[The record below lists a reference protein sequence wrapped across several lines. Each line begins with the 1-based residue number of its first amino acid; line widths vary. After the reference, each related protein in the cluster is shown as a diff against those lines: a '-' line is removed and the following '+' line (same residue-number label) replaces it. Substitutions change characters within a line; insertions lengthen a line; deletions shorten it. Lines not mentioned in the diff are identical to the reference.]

1 MNFFRPIRRML
12 AAAALTLAATA
23 PAQAANTAFSGA
35 AVSGCSYASAS
46 QTYTCTSL
54 PLPNYNDTIS
64 IPSGYTVVVNSAVSF
79 GYNQGLTM
87 SGTASLQT
95 SGDLDI
101 SGINPS
107 NLAVSGGTLSTN
119 GAFSVGAQAQTITAN
134 ISAASMNIGTGSAT
148 KITGSLTSTGTVAIS
163 SNVTIIG
170 PISGT
175 TITTNS
181 PVSLTGNVTASTAFT
196 LASGS
201 SLVGNITAPTVTL
214 NPSSV
219 TVKGNIAAATS
230 LSIGSGN
237 SVNGSVS
244 GGALTL
250 SPSSASIIG
259 NVTMTG
265 DVDLGSGDNIT
276 GNLTAHNVTT
286 ESSNAYISG
295 NAAVNSLTLGYGGYV
310 GGTVTCTA
318 SGASGCS
325 CVNNTNSGRAAPTC
339 SAAAPAG
346 PDHILIT
353 QSGSGLTCQASTV
366 TLTACANSACSSNYS
381 GNVTGTMQPGGQSFT
396 INGTGSATVQQ
407 SASGPATLSATS
419 TATNPSLCKDTADGS
434 NSCVMTF
441 SDAGLLLSVPN
452 HLSDSSAALTLK
464 AVQKNTATQTCAPMF
479 AGTTQTFNFTCGYSN
494 PSSGTVPVRINSTSA
509 AGVVTSVPL
518 AGDAS
523 SACTAGGAKVGL
535 KFDNTGAASTPLQYA
550 DVGQMSLNASYVPPS
565 GNTPVLQGGT
575 SFIAAPASFGF
586 TITQVAA
593 PKTLNPNDLVSPFI
607 RTGDPFQVVLSA
619 LNSSGKVTPNF
630 GAESTAESYTLA
642 TPVLL
647 LPTTCSAASPPANCI
662 APPVVGNFGPIKLG
676 VATASSMTWGEVG
689 VFGWTATLA
698 NTSGYLGAGGGFI
711 TTGTVKV
718 GRFVPDHFETTVTP
732 VKGVPMACTYTTG
745 SSTTTVISGCPA
757 NQAVY
762 SNQPF
767 AVQVTA
773 KGPPS
778 NNVSSTMVNYHNEV
792 AELVTYTGW
801 DGAGAFD
808 LAGAKTTHQRISS
821 PNPPGTLG
829 SIVASQFAAGVA
841 STTAAA
847 PLQYNFSSIDP
858 SKTSL
863 LTAPTAVYLRAL
875 DVDLANMAVITP
887 GVGASSTEPGLMVVS
902 GALLVSNNYGSEMS
916 PTPVTLKARYWNGS
930 AYTNSTTD
938 NNQTGYALSNS
949 GISFTNC
956 TQHLATGATAGVG
969 QPNCSAAL
977 KLKATS
983 TPTTSTLLFN
993 NGLSTFLL
1001 TAPGSGNSGA
1011 ADITINDSVA
1021 PFVIPFLPSVS
1032 GRATFGVYRG
1042 GPVIYLRE
1050 VY

>member
-64 IPSGYTVVVNSAVSF
+64 IPSGYTVVVSSAVSF

-87 SGTASLQT
+87 SGTAALQT

-119 GAFSVGAQAQTITAN
+119 GAFSIGAQAQTITAN
-134 ISAASMNIGTGSAT
+134 ITAASMNIGTGSTT

-175 TITTNS
+175 TITTNT
-181 PVSLTGNVTASTAFT
+181 PVSVTGNITGSTSFT

-201 SLVGNITAPTVTL
+201 KVVGN
-214 NPSSV
+214 
-219 TVKGNIAAATS
+219 
-230 LSIGSGN
+230 
-237 SVNGSVS
+237 VS

-250 SPSSASIIG
+250 QPSSSSITG
-259 NVTMTG
+259 NVNMSG

-295 NAAVNSLTLGYGGYV
+295 NATVNALTLGYGGYV

-339 SAAAPAG
+339 SAAAPAF
-346 PDHILIT
+346 DHVQIT

-366 TLTACANSACSSNYS
+366 TLTACANSACTSTYS
-381 GNVTGTMQPGGQSFT
+381 GNVTVAFT
-396 INGTGSATVQQ
+396 TTHLSSGSATSQNVTVAGTASVSVSQTTPDTLTY
-407 SASGPATLSATS
+407 SASSSASNPYICQNTGSGSATS
-419 TATNPSLCKDTADGS
+419 CSM
-434 NSCVMTF
+434 VF

-464 AVQKNTATQTCAPMF
+464 AVQKNTTTQACAPMF

-565 GNTPVLQGGT
+565 GNTPVLQGCT

-593 PKTLNPNDLVSPFI
+593 TKTLNPNDLVSPFI

-732 VKGVPMACTYTTG
+732 VKGVPMACTY
-745 SSTTTVISGCPA
+745 STTTVISGCPA

-792 AELVTYTGW
+792 AELLTYTGW

-821 PNPPGTLG
+821 TSSPTPSGTLG

-875 DVDLANMAVITP
+875 DVDLANMAVVTP

-1021 PFVIPFLPSVS
+1021 PFVIPFLPSIS
-1032 GRATFGVYRG
+1032 GRTTFGVYRG

>member
-1 MNFFRPIRRML
+1 MNFFRPIRRTL

-64 IPSGYTVVVNSAVSF
+64 IPSGYTVVVSSAVSF

-87 SGTASLQT
+87 SGTAALQT

-119 GAFSVGAQAQTITAN
+119 GAFSIGAQAQTITAN
-134 ISAASMNIGTGSAT
+134 ISAASMNIGTGSTT

-175 TITTNS
+175 TITTNT
-181 PVSLTGNVTASTAFT
+181 PVSVTGNITASTSFT

-201 SLVGNITAPTVTL
+201 KVVGN
-214 NPSSV
+214 
-219 TVKGNIAAATS
+219 
-230 LSIGSGN
+230 
-237 SVNGSVS
+237 VS

-250 SPSSASIIG
+250 QPSSSSITG
-259 NVTMTG
+259 NVNMSG

-295 NAAVNSLTLGYGGYV
+295 NATVNALTLGYGGYV

-339 SAAAPAG
+339 SAAAPAF
-346 PDHILIT
+346 DHVQIT

-366 TLTACANSACSSNYS
+366 TLTACANSACTSTYS
-381 GNVTGTMQPGGQSFT
+381 GNVTVAFT
-396 INGTGSATVQQ
+396 TTHLSSGSATSQNVTVAGTASVSVSQTTPDTLTY
-407 SASGPATLSATS
+407 SASSSASNPYICQNTGSGSATS
-419 TATNPSLCKDTADGS
+419 CSM
-434 NSCVMTF
+434 VF

-464 AVQKNTATQTCAPMF
+464 AVQKNTTTQACAPMF

-565 GNTPVLQGGT
+565 GNTPVLQGCT

-593 PKTLNPNDLVSPFI
+593 TKTLNPNDLVSPFI

-647 LPTTCSAASPPANCI
+647 LPTTCSAAPPPANCI

-762 SNQPF
+762 SNQLF

-875 DVDLANMAVITP
+875 DVDLANMAVVTP

-983 TPTTSTLLFN
+983 TPTTSKLLFN

>member
-64 IPSGYTVVVNSAVSF
+64 IPSGYTVVVSSAVSF

-87 SGTASLQT
+87 SGTAALQT

-119 GAFSVGAQAQTITAN
+119 GAFSIGAQAQTITAN
-134 ISAASMNIGTGSAT
+134 ITAASMNIGTGSTT

-175 TITTNS
+175 TITTNT
-181 PVSLTGNVTASTAFT
+181 PVSVTGNITGSTSFT

-201 SLVGNITAPTVTL
+201 KVVGN
-214 NPSSV
+214 
-219 TVKGNIAAATS
+219 
-230 LSIGSGN
+230 
-237 SVNGSVS
+237 VS

-250 SPSSASIIG
+250 QPSSSSITG
-259 NVTMTG
+259 NVNMSG

-295 NAAVNSLTLGYGGYV
+295 NATVNALTLGYGGYV

-339 SAAAPAG
+339 SAAAPAF
-346 PDHILIT
+346 DHVQIT

-366 TLTACANSACSSNYS
+366 TLTACANSACTSTYS
-381 GNVTGTMQPGGQSFT
+381 GNVTVAFT
-396 INGTGSATVQQ
+396 TTHLSSGSATSQNVTVAGTASVSVSQTTPDTLTY
-407 SASGPATLSATS
+407 SASSSASNPYICQNTGSGSATS
-419 TATNPSLCKDTADGS
+419 CSM
-434 NSCVMTF
+434 VF

-464 AVQKNTATQTCAPMF
+464 AVQKNTTTQACAPMF

-565 GNTPVLQGGT
+565 GNTPVLQGCT

-593 PKTLNPNDLVSPFI
+593 TKTLNPNDLVSPFI

-647 LPTTCSAASPPANCI
+647 LPTTCSAASPPTNCI

-732 VKGVPMACTYTTG
+732 VKGVPMACTY
-745 SSTTTVISGCPA
+745 STTTVISGCPA

-792 AELVTYTGW
+792 AELLTYTGW

-821 PNPPGTLG
+821 TSSPTPSGTLG

-930 AYTNSTTD
+930 AYTNSTID

-1021 PFVIPFLPSVS
+1021 PFVIPFLPSIS
-1032 GRATFGVYRG
+1032 GRTTFGVYRG

>member
-64 IPSGYTVVVNSAVSF
+64 IPSGYTVVVSSAVSF

-87 SGTASLQT
+87 SGTAALQT

-119 GAFSVGAQAQTITAN
+119 GAFSIGAQAQTITAN
-134 ISAASMNIGTGSAT
+134 ISAASMNIGTGSTT

-175 TITTNS
+175 TITTNT
-181 PVSLTGNVTASTAFT
+181 PVSVTGNITASTSFT

-201 SLVGNITAPTVTL
+201 KVVGN
-214 NPSSV
+214 
-219 TVKGNIAAATS
+219 
-230 LSIGSGN
+230 
-237 SVNGSVS
+237 VS

-250 SPSSASIIG
+250 QPSSSSITG
-259 NVTMTG
+259 NVNMSG

-295 NAAVNSLTLGYGGYV
+295 NATVNALTLGYGGYV

-339 SAAAPAG
+339 SAAAPAF
-346 PDHILIT
+346 DHVQIA

-366 TLTACANSACSSNYS
+366 TLTACANSACTSTYS
-381 GNVTGTMQPGGQSFT
+381 GNVTVAFT
-396 INGTGSATVQQ
+396 TTHLSSGSATSQNVTVAGTASVSVSQTTPDTLTY
-407 SASGPATLSATS
+407 SASSTASNPYICQNTGSGSATS
-419 TATNPSLCKDTADGS
+419 CSM
-434 NSCVMTF
+434 VF

-464 AVQKNTATQTCAPMF
+464 AVQKNTTTQACAPMF

-732 VKGVPMACTYTTG
+732 VKGVPMACTY
-745 SSTTTVISGCPA
+745 STTTVISGCPA

-875 DVDLANMAVITP
+875 DVDLANMAVVTP

-1011 ADITINDSVA
+1011 SDITINDSVA
-1021 PFVIPFLPSVS
+1021 PFVIPFLPSIS
-1032 GRATFGVYRG
+1032 GRTTFGVYRG

>member
-1 MNFFRPIRRML
+1 MNFFRPIRRTL

-265 DVDLGSGDNIT
+265 DIDIGSGDNIT
-276 GNLTAHNVTT
+276 GNVVAHNVTT
-286 ESSNAYISG
+286 ESSNGYISG
-295 NAAVNSLTLGYGGYV
+295 NASVSGITFNYGGYV
-310 GGTVTCTA
+310 GGTITCTA
-318 SGASGCS
+318 PGASGCS
-325 CVNNTNSGRAAPTC
+325 CVNNTNSGRAGPTC

-419 TATNPSLCKDTADGS
+419 TATKPSLCKDTADGS

-479 AGTTQTFNFTCGYSN
+479 AGTTQTFNFTCGYRN
-494 PSSGTVPVRINSTSA
+494 PSSGTVPVRINSTA
-509 AGVVTSVPL
+509 
-518 AGDAS
+518 
-523 SACTAGGAKVGL
+523 
-535 KFDNTGAASTPLQYA
+535 AASTTLQYA

-647 LPTTCSAASPPANCI
+647 LPTTCSATSAPANCI
-662 APPVVGNFGPIKLG
+662 APPVVGSFGPIKLG

-808 LAGAKTTHQRISS
+808 LAGAKATHQRI
-821 PNPPGTLG
+821 
-829 SIVASQFAAGVA
+829 
-841 STTAAA
+841 
-847 PLQYNFSSIDP
+847 
-858 SKTSL
+858 
-863 LTAPTAVYLRAL
+863 
-875 DVDLANMAVITP
+875 
-887 GVGASSTEPGLMVVS
+887 
-902 GALLVSNNYGSEMS
+902 
-916 PTPVTLKARYWNGS
+916 
-930 AYTNSTTD
+930 
-938 NNQTGYALSNS
+938 
-949 GISFTNC
+949 
-956 TQHLATGATAGVG
+956 
-969 QPNCSAAL
+969 
-977 KLKATS
+977 
-983 TPTTSTLLFN
+983 
-993 NGLSTFLL
+993 
-1001 TAPGSGNSGA
+1001 
-1011 ADITINDSVA
+1011 
-1021 PFVIPFLPSVS
+1021 
-1032 GRATFGVYRG
+1032 
-1042 GPVIYLRE
+1042 
-1050 VY
+1050 

>member
-64 IPSGYTVVVNSAVSF
+64 IPSGYTVVVSSAVSF

-87 SGTASLQT
+87 SGTAALQT

-119 GAFSVGAQAQTITAN
+119 GAFSIGAQAQTITDN
-134 ISAASMNIGTGSAT
+134 ITAASMNIGTGSTT

-175 TITTNS
+175 TITTNT
-181 PVSLTGNVTASTAFT
+181 PVSVTGNITASTSFT

-201 SLVGNITAPTVTL
+201 KVVGN
-214 NPSSV
+214 
-219 TVKGNIAAATS
+219 
-230 LSIGSGN
+230 
-237 SVNGSVS
+237 VS

-250 SPSSASIIG
+250 QPSSSSITG
-259 NVTMTG
+259 NVNMSG

-295 NAAVNSLTLGYGGYV
+295 NATVNALTLGYGGYV

-325 CVNNTNSGRAAPTC
+325 CVNNINSGRAAPTC
-339 SAAAPAG
+339 SAAPAAG

-353 QSGSGLTCQASTV
+353 QSGSGLTCQPSTV
-366 TLTACANSACSSNYS
+366 TLKACADSSCTTNYS

-535 KFDNTGAASTPLQYA
+535 KFDNTGAASTTLQYA

-647 LPTTCSAASPPANCI
+647 LPTTCSATSPPANCI
-662 APPVVGNFGPIKLG
+662 APPVVGSFGPIKLG

-875 DVDLANMAVITP
+875 DVDLANMAVVTP

-983 TPTTSTLLFN
+983 TPTTSKLLFN

>member
-1 MNFFRPIRRML
+1 MNFFRPIRRTL

-64 IPSGYTVVVNSAVSF
+64 IPSGYTVVVSSAVSF

-87 SGTASLQT
+87 SGTAALQT

-119 GAFSVGAQAQTITAN
+119 GAFSIGAQAQTITAN
-134 ISAASMNIGTGSAT
+134 ITAASMNIGTGSTT

-175 TITTNS
+175 TITTNT
-181 PVSLTGNVTASTAFT
+181 PVSVTGNITASTSFT

-201 SLVGNITAPTVTL
+201 KVVGN
-214 NPSSV
+214 
-219 TVKGNIAAATS
+219 
-230 LSIGSGN
+230 
-237 SVNGSVS
+237 VS

-250 SPSSASIIG
+250 QPSSSSITG
-259 NVTMTG
+259 NVNMSG

-295 NAAVNSLTLGYGGYV
+295 NATVNALTLGYGGYV

-396 INGTGSATVQQ
+396 INGTGSAIVQQ

-535 KFDNTGAASTPLQYA
+535 KFDNTGAASTTLQYA

-647 LPTTCSAASPPANCI
+647 LPTTCSATSPPANCI
-662 APPVVGNFGPIKLG
+662 APPVVGNFGPLKLG

-745 SSTTTVISGCPA
+745 
-757 NQAVY
+757 
-762 SNQPF
+762 
-767 AVQVTA
+767 
-773 KGPPS
+773 
-778 NNVSSTMVNYHNEV
+778 
-792 AELVTYTGW
+792 TY
-801 DGAGAFD
+801 
-808 LAGAKTTHQRISS
+808 
-821 PNPPGTLG
+821 
-829 SIVASQFAAGVA
+829 
-841 STTAAA
+841 
-847 PLQYNFSSIDP
+847 
-858 SKTSL
+858 
-863 LTAPTAVYLRAL
+863 
-875 DVDLANMAVITP
+875 
-887 GVGASSTEPGLMVVS
+887 
-902 GALLVSNNYGSEMS
+902 
-916 PTPVTLKARYWNGS
+916 
-930 AYTNSTTD
+930 
-938 NNQTGYALSNS
+938 
-949 GISFTNC
+949 
-956 TQHLATGATAGVG
+956 
-969 QPNCSAAL
+969 
-977 KLKATS
+977 
-983 TPTTSTLLFN
+983 
-993 NGLSTFLL
+993 
-1001 TAPGSGNSGA
+1001 
-1011 ADITINDSVA
+1011 
-1021 PFVIPFLPSVS
+1021 
-1032 GRATFGVYRG
+1032 
-1042 GPVIYLRE
+1042 
-1050 VY
+1050 

>member
-54 PLPNYNDTIS
+54 PLPNYNDTSS
-64 IPSGYTVVVNSAVSF
+64 IPSGYTVVVSSAVSF

-87 SGTASLQT
+87 SGTAALQT

-119 GAFSVGAQAQTITAN
+119 GAFSIGAQAQTITAN
-134 ISAASMNIGTGSAT
+134 ITAASMNIGAGSTT

-175 TITTNS
+175 TITTNT
-181 PVSLTGNVTASTAFT
+181 PVSVTGNITASTSFT

-201 SLVGNITAPTVTL
+201 KVVGN
-214 NPSSV
+214 
-219 TVKGNIAAATS
+219 
-230 LSIGSGN
+230 
-237 SVNGSVS
+237 VS

-250 SPSSASIIG
+250 QPSSSSITG
-259 NVTMTG
+259 NVNMSG

-276 GNLTAHNVTT
+276 GNLSAHNVTT

-295 NAAVNSLTLGYGGYV
+295 NATVNALTLGYGGYV

-325 CVNNTNSGRAAPTC
+325 CVNNINSGRAAPTC
-339 SAAAPAG
+339 SAAPAAG

-353 QSGSGLTCQASTV
+353 QSGSGLTCQPSTV
-366 TLTACANSACSSNYS
+366 TLKACADSSCTTNYS

-535 KFDNTGAASTPLQYA
+535 KFDNTGAASTTLQYA

-647 LPTTCSAASPPANCI
+647 LPTTCSAASPPTNCI
-662 APPVVGNFGPIKLG
+662 APPVVGSFGPIKLG

-792 AELVTYTGW
+792 AELLTYTGW

-829 SIVASQFAAGVA
+829 SIAASQFAAGVA

-930 AYTNSTTD
+930 AYTNSTID

-1011 ADITINDSVA
+1011 ADITINDSVG
-1021 PFVIPFLPSVS
+1021 PFVIPFLPSIS
-1032 GRATFGVYRG
+1032 GRTTFGVYRG

>member
-1 MNFFRPIRRML
+1 MNFFRPIRRTL

-64 IPSGYTVVVNSAVSF
+64 IPSGYTVVVSSAVSF

-87 SGTASLQT
+87 SGTAALQT

-119 GAFSVGAQAQTITAN
+119 GAFSIGAQAQTITAN
-134 ISAASMNIGTGSAT
+134 ISAASMNIGTGSTT

-175 TITTNS
+175 TITTNT
-181 PVSLTGNVTASTAFT
+181 PVSVTGNITASTSFT

-201 SLVGNITAPTVTL
+201 KVVGN
-214 NPSSV
+214 
-219 TVKGNIAAATS
+219 
-230 LSIGSGN
+230 
-237 SVNGSVS
+237 VS

-250 SPSSASIIG
+250 QPSSSSITG
-259 NVTMTG
+259 NVNMSG

-295 NAAVNSLTLGYGGYV
+295 NATVNALTLGYGGYV

-339 SAAAPAG
+339 SAAAPAF
-346 PDHILIT
+346 DHVQIT

-366 TLTACANSACSSNYS
+366 TLTACANSACTSTYS
-381 GNVTGTMQPGGQSFT
+381 GNVTVAFT
-396 INGTGSATVQQ
+396 TTHLSSGSATSQNVTVAGTASVSVSQTTPDTLTY
-407 SASGPATLSATS
+407 SASSSASNPYICQNTGSGSATS
-419 TATNPSLCKDTADGS
+419 CSM
-434 NSCVMTF
+434 VF

-464 AVQKNTATQTCAPMF
+464 AVQKNTTTQACAPMF

-565 GNTPVLQGGT
+565 GNTPVLQGCT

-593 PKTLNPNDLVSPFI
+593 TKTLNPNDLVSPFI

-647 LPTTCSAASPPANCI
+647 LPTTCSAAPPPANCI

-732 VKGVPMACTYTTG
+732 VKGVPMACTY
-745 SSTTTVISGCPA
+745 STTTVISGCPA

-792 AELVTYTGW
+792 AELLTYTGW

-821 PNPPGTLG
+821 TSSPTPSGTLG

-1021 PFVIPFLPSVS
+1021 PFVIPFLPSIS
-1032 GRATFGVYRG
+1032 GRTTFGVYRG

>member
-1 MNFFRPIRRML
+1 MNFFRPIRRTL

-230 LSIGSGN
+230 LSIG
-237 SVNGSVS
+237 
-244 GGALTL
+244 
-250 SPSSASIIG
+250 
-259 NVTMTG
+259 
-265 DVDLGSGDNIT
+265 
-276 GNLTAHNVTT
+276 
-286 ESSNAYISG
+286 
-295 NAAVNSLTLGYGGYV
+295 YGGYV

-339 SAAAPAG
+339 SEAAPAG

-676 VATASSMTWGEVG
+676 VATASSMTWGE
-689 VFGWTATLA
+689 
-698 NTSGYLGAGGGFI
+698 
-711 TTGTVKV
+711 
-718 GRFVPDHFETTVTP
+718 
-732 VKGVPMACTYTTG
+732 
-745 SSTTTVISGCPA
+745 
-757 NQAVY
+757 
-762 SNQPF
+762 
-767 AVQVTA
+767 
-773 KGPPS
+773 
-778 NNVSSTMVNYHNEV
+778 
-792 AELVTYTGW
+792 
-801 DGAGAFD
+801 
-808 LAGAKTTHQRISS
+808 
-821 PNPPGTLG
+821 
-829 SIVASQFAAGVA
+829 
-841 STTAAA
+841 
-847 PLQYNFSSIDP
+847 
-858 SKTSL
+858 
-863 LTAPTAVYLRAL
+863 
-875 DVDLANMAVITP
+875 
-887 GVGASSTEPGLMVVS
+887 
-902 GALLVSNNYGSEMS
+902 
-916 PTPVTLKARYWNGS
+916 
-930 AYTNSTTD
+930 
-938 NNQTGYALSNS
+938 
-949 GISFTNC
+949 
-956 TQHLATGATAGVG
+956 
-969 QPNCSAAL
+969 
-977 KLKATS
+977 
-983 TPTTSTLLFN
+983 
-993 NGLSTFLL
+993 
-1001 TAPGSGNSGA
+1001 
-1011 ADITINDSVA
+1011 
-1021 PFVIPFLPSVS
+1021 
-1032 GRATFGVYRG
+1032 
-1042 GPVIYLRE
+1042 
-1050 VY
+1050 

>member
-134 ISAASMNIGTGSAT
+134 ISAASMN
-148 KITGSLTSTGTVAIS
+148 TGTVAIS

-265 DVDLGSGDNIT
+265 DIDIGSGDNIT
-276 GNLTAHNVTT
+276 GNVVAHNVTT
-286 ESSNAYISG
+286 ESSNGYISG
-295 NAAVNSLTLGYGGYV
+295 NASVSGITFNYGGYV
-310 GGTVTCTA
+310 GGTITCTA
-318 SGASGCS
+318 PGASGCS

-339 SAAAPAG
+339 TTSAAF
-346 PDHILIT
+346 DHIQIS
-353 QSGSGLTCQASTV
+353 QSGSGLTCQPSTV
-366 TLTACANSACSSNYS
+366 ALTACANASCSAVYS
-381 GNVTGTMQPGGQSFT
+381 TNATVTTQPGGQSFT
-396 INGTGSATVQQ
+396 LVNGVNNAATVQQ
-407 SASGPATLSATS
+407 STAGTATLSATASIATTSPSTCINSSGGTACAMTFADTGFLIS
-419 TATNPSLCKDTADGS
+419 TAGASNVSNFLSGNAQTLNISALKKGTSTSASCQPALNGSQAVTFSCAYVNPTSGTLPAMIGSTPLAANSGSACSSGGANVNLSFNSSGVASTTLGYSDVGQLTLSASYQGSGTYAGLKISGTSNAFIVAPAALSVTVSPTNPAATTSSGGVFLRAGQPFTATVTALNSAGNGTPNYGNEIKNEAFLLSSKVILPTNPSATYTPQL
-434 NSCVMTF
+434 NS
-441 SDAGLLLSVPN
+441 G
-452 HLSDSSAALTLK
+452 
-464 AVQKNTATQTCAPMF
+464 QTP
-479 AGTTQTFNFTCGYSN
+479 TWT
-494 PSSGTVPVRINSTSA
+494 R
-509 AGVVTSVPL
+509 
-518 AGDAS
+518 
-523 SACTAGGAKVGL
+523 
-535 KFDNTGAASTPLQYA
+535 
-550 DVGQMSLNASYVPPS
+550 
-565 GNTPVLQGGT
+565 
-575 SFIAAPASFGF
+575 
-586 TITQVAA
+586 VAA
-593 PKTLNPNDLVSPFI
+593 
-607 RTGDPFQVVLSA
+607 
-619 LNSSGKVTPNF
+619 
-630 GAESTAESYTLA
+630 TAA
-642 TPVLL
+642 TPVSY
-647 LPTTCSAASPPANCI
+647 TSSA
-662 APPVVGNFGPIKLG
+662 L
-676 VATASSMTWGEVG
+676 TWNEVG
-689 VFGWTATLA
+689 SIELDAALSNNGQFASA
-698 NTSGYLGAGGGFI
+698 GYLGSGQTSA
-711 TTGTVKV
+711 TGKVNV
-718 GRFVPDHFETTVTP
+718 GRFIPDHLAITIVP
-732 VKGVPMACTYTTG
+732 ANNVPMAC
-745 SSTTTVISGCPA
+745 SSTTAPVFSIAHCPTQ

-762 SNQPF
+762 SAQPF
-767 AVQVTA
+767 AVTVTA
-773 KGPPS
+773 EALS
-778 NNVSSTMVNYHNEV
+778 NSVTQYYDTSTTLAQNVGFS
-792 AELVTYTGW
+792 GW
-801 DGAGAFD
+801 ANA
-808 LAGAKTTHQRISS
+808 A
-821 PNPPGTLG
+821 
-829 SIVASQFAAGVA
+829 SIVAADAHPS
-841 STTAAA
+841 STAAA
-847 PLQYNFSSIDP
+847 AITSTIASAKFTSGVATAQPISYNFTSASP
-858 SKTSL
+858 SPG
-863 LTAPTAVYLRAL
+863 PTLVYLRAL
-875 DVDLANMAVITP
+875 DTDLTNMGGSA
-887 GVGASSTEPGLMVVS
+887 GATSAEPPMLVVL
-902 GALLVSNNYGSEMS
+902 GRMLVTNNYGSETS
-916 PTPVTLKARYWNGS
+916 PMPITLKAQYWNGS
-930 AYTNSTTD
+930 AYVNSIGDNNST
-938 NNQTGYALSNS
+938 GYVFGTS
-949 GISFTNC
+949 GLAFTNC
-956 TQHLATGATAGVG
+956 TQHLLAGSS
-969 QPNCSAAL
+969 CSSAL
-977 KLKATS
+977 KLPATPA
-983 TPTTSTLLFN
+983 TVALKFT
-993 NGLSTFLL
+993 NGLFTFLL
-1001 TAPGSGNSGA
+1001 AAPGSGNSGGV
-1011 ADITINDSVA
+1011 DVSLKNTNNSISPDPTI
-1021 PFVIPFLPSVS
+1021 FLPPVS